1 MPHASDTSHAS
12 HTSHAFDLLV
22 IGDANPDI
30 VLGPLDAPLAFGQR
44 EQLVD
49 TGLLTLGGSA
59 AIMAAGAA
67 RLGLKV
73 AFAGRVGDDEAG
85 RFVTAALAA
94 RGVDTSA
101 VRVDPALS
109 TPLTVV
115 VTRGDGDRT
124 ILTAPGTLAATRAD
138 DVPEALLG
146 DSRHVHAASYFLL
159 PRLAEALPALFRT
172 ARERGATTSL
182 DTNDDPAGKWETGGP
197 GGSGGLGAVLA
208 VTDVLLPNAREARAL
223 AGLPEDTP
231 LEEAARRLAL
241 RGPLVAVK
249 DGADGALVHDGR
261 AALRTRG
268 IPAEPL
274 DTVGAGDSFDAGFVA
289 GLLAG
294 RSAADALEL
303 AAVCGAL
310 STRAY
315 GGTPAQPTRD
325 EADSALPSVSTRNDT
340 GNDTRNDT
348 RNGPRN
354 GPRNGKNVS

>member
-1 MPHASDTSHAS
+1 MPQHATP
-12 HTSHAFDLLV
+12 HTSHSSHTFDLLV

-59 AIMAAGAA
+59 AIMACGAA

-85 RFVTAALAA
+85 RFVVAALAA
-94 RGVDTSA
+94 RGVDTGA
-101 VRVDPALS
+101 VRLDPALS

-124 ILTAPGTLAATRAD
+124 ILTAPGTLTATSAD

-159 PRLAEALPALFRT
+159 PKLAGALPALFRT
-172 ARERGATTSL
+172 ARAHGATTSL
-182 DTNDDPAGKWETGGP
+182 DTNDDPAGAWDA
-197 GGSGGLGAVLA
+197 GGSGELGAVLA
-208 VTDVLLPNAREARAL
+208 VTDFLLPNAREARAL
-223 AGLPEDTP
+223 AGLPEDAP
-231 LEEAARRLAL
+231 VAEAARQLAA

-249 DGADGALVHDGR
+249 DGADGALLHDGR
-261 AALRTRG
+261 TVFRTPG

-289 GLLAG
+289 AMLAA
-294 RSAADALEL
+294 RSVPEALEL

-315 GGTPAQPTRD
+315 GGTPAQATWD
-325 EADSALPSVSTRNDT
+325 EACAALPADSSVSSVPPASSDSTRN
-340 GNDTRNDT
+340 
-348 RNGPRN
+348 
-354 GPRNGKNVS
+354 GKYVS

>member
-1 MPHASDTSHAS
+1 MLPHASPVP
-12 HTSHAFDLLV
+12 HTSSTYDLLV

-59 AIMAAGAA
+59 AIMACGAA

-85 RFVTAALAA
+85 RFVTAALAT

-115 VTRGDGDRT
+115 VTRGGGDRT
-124 ILTAPGTLAATRAD
+124 ILTSPGTLAATSAD

-159 PRLAEALPALFRT
+159 PKLAEALPALFRT

-182 DTNDDPAGKWETGGP
+182 DTNDDPAGKWDTGDPDGF
-197 GGSGGLGAVLA
+197 GSVLA
-208 VTDVLLPNAREARAL
+208 VTDFLLPNAREARAL
-223 AGLPEDTP
+223 AGLPEDAP
-231 LEEAARRLAL
+231 LDAAARQLAL

-261 AALRTRG
+261 TALRTRG
-268 IPAEPL
+268 IQAEPL

-289 GLLAG
+289 AVLAG
-294 RSAADALEL
+294 HSAADALEL
-303 AAVCGAL
+303 ASVCGAL

-315 GGTPAQPTRD
+315 GGTPAQPTWA
-325 EADSALPSVSTRNDT
+325 EADAALPTV
-340 GNDTRNDT
+340 
-348 RNGPRN
+348 PR
-354 GPRNGKNVS
+354 PPA

>member
-1 MPHASDTSHAS
+1 MPHASDASHA
-12 HTSHAFDLLV
+12 SHAFDLLV

-182 DTNDDPAGKWETGGP
+182 DTNDDPAGKWDT

-208 VTDVLLPNAREARAL
+208 VTDLLLPNAREARAL

-231 LEEAARRLAL
+231 LEEAARQLAL
-241 RGPLVAVK
+241 RVPLVAVK

-261 AALRTRG
+261 TAHRTRG

-294 RSAADALEL
+294 RSAVDALEL

-325 EADSALPSVSTRNDT
+325 EADAALPSVSPRNDT
-340 GNDTRNDT
+340 RTDTRNDIRT
-348 RNGPRN
+348 GH
-354 GPRNGKNVS
+354 RNGKNVS

>member
-1 MPHASDTSHAS
+1 MPQHATPHTPHTPHASHAS
-12 HTSHAFDLLV
+12 HISHSSHTFDLLV

-59 AIMAAGAA
+59 AIMACGAA

-73 AFAGRVGDDEAG
+73 ALAGRVGDDEAG
-85 RFVTAALAA
+85 RFVVAALAA
-94 RGVDTSA
+94 RGVDTGA
-101 VRVDPALS
+101 VRLDPALS

-124 ILTAPGTLAATRAD
+124 ILTAPGTLTATGAD
-138 DVPEALLG
+138 DVPEALLR

-159 PRLAEALPALFRT
+159 PNLAGALPALFRT
-172 ARERGATTSL
+172 ARAHGATTSL
-182 DTNDDPAGKWETGGP
+182 DTNDDPAGAWDA

-208 VTDVLLPNAREARAL
+208 VTDFLLPNAREARAL
-223 AGLPEDTP
+223 AGLPEDAP
-231 LEEAARRLAL
+231 VAEAARQLAA
-241 RGPLVAVK
+241 RGPLVAIK
-249 DGADGALVHDGR
+249 DGADGALLHDGR
-261 AALRTRG
+261 TLFRTPG

-289 GLLAG
+289 AMLAA
-294 RSAADALEL
+294 RPVPEALEL

-315 GGTPAQPTRD
+315 GGTPAQATWD
-325 EADSALPSVSTRNDT
+325 EACAALPADSSPSPSPTSDL
-340 GNDTRNDT
+340 
-348 RNGPRN
+348 
-354 GPRNGKNVS
+354 